1 MAQTGYTPISI
12 YYSATTTNV
21 PTAANLV
28 AGELA
33 INTADGKLFYKDS
46 SGVVQVIA
54 GKGGAGVAGGSNTQ
68 VQYNSSGSLAGSA
81 NMVFDGTNLTVLGS
95 ISTTISSK
103 TAQFNAAGG
112 SIYSSYADG
121 TKTWRV
127 GSGIQSAGLFSIYNA
142 TDAVTAV
149 NIDSSGNVGIGT
161 SSPSSA
167 LTIGAGGAAR
177 FNRADNATYNEI
189 KYVTSGDQFYFNQ
202 NNNGNYTF
210 NFGGTEKIRFTAAGD
225 IVLAGG
231 NTAANGVGITFP
243 ATQSASSDA
252 NTLDDYEEG
261 TCTLTMTLGI
271 SGTITLTSGAG
282 GDLAYYTKIG
292 RVVTVTAALAIASV
306 SSPLGEIK
314 INGLPFT
321 VFNSNANYT
330 GVSLFASGWA
340 AGATACLQAYAN
352 RGSTVMGLDTYI
364 AGASN
369 GAGSYAQAG
378 ATLYLSVTYQSA

>member
-177 FNRADNATYNEI
+177 FNRADNATYN
-189 KYVTSGDQFYFNQ
+189 
-202 NNNGNYTF
+202 
-210 NFGGTEKIRFTAAGD
+210 
-225 IVLAGG
+225 
-231 NTAANGVGITFP
+231 
-243 ATQSASSDA
+243 
-252 NTLDDYEEG
+252 
-261 TCTLTMTLGI
+261 
-271 SGTITLTSGAG
+271 
-282 GDLAYYTKIG
+282 
-292 RVVTVTAALAIASV
+292 
-306 SSPLGEIK
+306 
-314 INGLPFT
+314 
-321 VFNSNANYT
+321 
-330 GVSLFASGWA
+330 
-340 AGATACLQAYAN
+340 
-352 RGSTVMGLDTYI
+352 
-364 AGASN
+364 
-369 GAGSYAQAG
+369 
-378 ATLYLSVTYQSA
+378 

>member
-103 TAQFNAAGG
+103 TAQFNAACG

-261 TCTLTMTLGI
+261 TWTGTLSSNGGTNPTIGSYTSRVGKYVKIGQMVYFMINIGSTSI
-271 SGTITLTSGAG
+271 SGGSGQ
-282 GDLAYYTKIG
+282 LSI
-292 RVVTVTAALAIASV
+292 S
-306 SSPLGEIK
+306 
-314 INGLPFT
+314 GLPFT
-321 VFNSNANYT
+321 SNAGTWTAATMGYNSSVGST
-330 GVSLFASGWA
+330 APTTPMVGHSTTQISMWA
-340 AGATACLQAYAN
+340 ATTTL
-352 RGSTVMGLDTYI
+352 TW
-364 AGASN
+364 
-369 GAGSYAQAG
+369 GSY
-378 ATLYLSVTYQSA
+378 TSCDWYLSGSYVTT